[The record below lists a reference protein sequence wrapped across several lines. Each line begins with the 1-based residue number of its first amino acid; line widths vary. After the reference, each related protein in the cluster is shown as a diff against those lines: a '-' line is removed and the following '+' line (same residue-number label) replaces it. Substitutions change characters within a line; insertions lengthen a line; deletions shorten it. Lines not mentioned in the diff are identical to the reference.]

1 MKEAILAPTLL
12 PGDVSSAIRRAL
24 GDAVLRCVHG
34 PNMTVTP
41 WSPAGSRAAR
51 RTVSFSMA
59 VEKVPRPVRRFFCG
73 DRMRVTSRQHLT
85 RSPGVATVRHELEL
99 HFVGARFFRVQP
111 VFTLRKVGDDATTLE
126 ARVQNHARFPPPLN
140 GIAERFMAANS
151 QRELDALRDCVLR
164 VYAGDA
170 TTGDDLRPGAL
181 SGLDAPVAQDDQ

>member
-59 VEKVPRPVRRFFCG
+59 VEKVPAPVRRFFCG

-85 RSPGVATVRHELEL
+85 RSAAPDTATVRHELEL

-164 VYAGDA
+164 VYAAAAGDA
-170 TTGDDLRPGAL
+170 PI
-181 SGLDAPVAQDDQ
+181 AQDDQSTDK